1 MATVRKPT
9 EKEKAFIDKFLELG
23 NKTQA
28 YAEVYKCK
36 NRDSARSL
44 AARTFAKVSVQQYY
58 EARMKQLEDK
68 RIAKPKEVLEYL
80 TSVMRGQEKDAFGL
94 EVGIQDRTKCAE
106 LLGKRYKL
114 FTDKAQVEVSK
125 PVKVVFGKASSSN
138 KKGKK

>member
-28 YAEVYKCK
+28 YAEIYKCK
-36 NRDSARSL
+36 SDSARKN
-44 AARTFAKVSVQQYY
+44 ANRVMTKEGVKQYY
-58 EARMKQLEDK
+58 EARMKQLEDE

-80 TSVMRGQEKDAFGL
+80 TRVMRGQEKDAFGL

-125 PVKVVFGKASSSN
+125 PVKVVFGKASNSN

>member
-28 YAEVYKCK
+28 YAEIYKCK
-36 NRDSARSL
+36 SDSARKN
-44 AARTFAKVSVQQYY
+44 ANRVMTKEGVKQYY
-58 EARMKQLEDK
+58 EARMKQLEDE

-80 TSVMRGQEKDAFGL
+80 TRVMRGQEKDAFGL